1 MTIRTYIRLKMAERE
16 INQTVL
22 AEKAGFKNQS
32 NIATLLKSDKG
43 MRTDNLFSL
52 LEALNCELVIRDRD
66 SGEEK
71 TISRD

>member
-1 MTIRTYIRLKMAERE
+1 MTIRTYIRSKMAERE
-16 INQTVL
+16 INQTAL